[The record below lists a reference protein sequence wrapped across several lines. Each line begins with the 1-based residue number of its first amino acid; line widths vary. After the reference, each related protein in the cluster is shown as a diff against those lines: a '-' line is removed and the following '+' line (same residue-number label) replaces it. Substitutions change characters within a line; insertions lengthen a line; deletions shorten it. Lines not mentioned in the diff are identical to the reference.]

1 MSGITF
7 EITGD
12 DNLQTLARELREFV
26 PKRLPRAIARDV
38 IPPVERL
45 LDRLIDERLR
55 VYPPA
60 RGAGSPRFVWSY
72 NAEKNARAR
81 RWFFANYPNGYTRS
95 GLLGRAWLGDITYQN
110 DTLTTRVSNPSK
122 AASYVYGSEPFNF
135 EQVPGHARTGWLN
148 SGTTA
153 ADVLLEVAIEIDKRL
168 DETIDQEL
176 ERL

>member
-12 DNLQTLARELREFV
+12 DNLQTLAKELREFV

-45 LDRLIDERLR
+45 LDRLVDERLR

-60 RGAGSPRFVWSY
+60 RGAGSPPFIWSF
-72 NAEKNARAR
+72 NPVKQALAR
-81 RWFFANYPNGYTRS
+81 RWWWANYPNGKERS
-95 GLLGRAWLGDITYQN
+95 GLLGRLWLGEITYQDN
-110 DTLTTRVSNPSK
+110 TLATRVSNPSK
-122 AASYVYGSEPFNF
+122 AASYVYGSEQFNF

-148 SGTTA
+148 SGNTA